1 MTTLNRFLAL
11 IFIFLMLSSLFLFS
25 LVPMSVQAVQKPS
38 TPQFTIKLIDDS
50 YDAPPTTTKDPYTGT
65 TSTIPG
71 YHVDQ
76 RKLAVT
82 IKNQPFTPYTDKNG
96 QKYRLYYYVESKGHF
111 GDEWTDFYNVYLQS
125 NSDYTTITARQGY
138 SELPGA
144 GSQLDF
150 RVQAIIGYE
159 GFTGD
164 PFVDRIVYE
173 ITDLVG
179 LYGFVDVVSSG
190 WSKVQTFTIPEHG
203 EASPPTQNATPHPPT
218 TTNNNNNNNNEN
230 NNQQQT
236 TITTLNPLTLIA
248 ISILTASIIVTI
260 IMLTHKKLAN
270 PHHH

>member
-1 MTTLNRFLAL
+1 MTNLNRFLTVTL
-11 IFIFLMLSSLFLFS
+11 TFLMLSSLFLFS

-111 GDEWTDFYNVYLQS
+111 GDEWEVFQGVAWFQS
-125 NSDYTTITARQGY
+125 NSDYTTITFSDY
-138 SELPGA
+138 IYDKFLPA
-144 GSQLDF
+144 VGSQLDF
-150 RVQAIIGYE
+150 RAQAIIGYE
-159 GFTGD
+159 GFTNPED
-164 PFVDRIVYE
+164 TRW
-173 ITDLVG
+173 VG
-179 LYGFVDVVSSG
+179 EPDTHSPKYSVDVVSSG

-203 EASPPTQNATPHPPT
+203 EASPPTQNTTPHPPT
-218 TTNNNNNNNNEN
+218 TTTNNNNEN
-230 NNQQQT
+230 NNQPPT
-236 TITTLNPLTLIA
+236 FTTLNPLTLTC
-248 ISILTASIIVTI
+248 ISILTTI
-260 IMLTHKKLAN
+260 IIITTIILTRKKLSAVKK
-270 PHHH
+270 